1 MPRRT
6 SYVDGTPCWIDHVG
20 VDPTGAKDFY
30 AALFGWEFRPEGGR
44 GYHLVLLGGE
54 IVGGLGPSPAGPRFG
69 SAWTVYLAAKDLD
82 AAGRRA
88 ERHGAHV
95 VVAGVP
101 AGGNGRLSLAVDP
114 LGAAFGL
121 WQGAHDEGVVVV
133 DEAGALTG
141 AVLHTP
147 RPGESGDFYRE
158 VCGARPETEKAV
170 EAADTRW
177 VPRFGVAD
185 TGAFE
190 DLARAAGARV
200 LAPGLLSDPWGAVF
214 GVTDGFGTA

>member
-30 AALFGWEFRPEGGR
+30 ATLFGWEFRPEGGR

-141 AVLHTP
+141 AALHTP
-147 RPGESGDFYRE
+147 RRVSR
-158 VCGARPETEKAV
+158 ATS
-170 EAADTRW
+170 
-177 VPRFGVAD
+177 
-185 TGAFE
+185 TGRSA
-190 DLARAAGARV
+190 
-200 LAPGLLSDPWGAVF
+200 APGRRPRRRWRRRTHAGCRGSGWPTPTPSSTSPGRRAPVSSPRDC
-214 GVTDGFGTA
+214 